1 MTPFT
6 QTSHAMPTSTIQ
18 RINPPTLPAPPGY
31 SQLAVASGGSL
42 IVIAGQVALDSQGQ
56 VVGLGNFA
64 AQTTQVFRNLVAALD
79 AAGATPRH
87 LVKLTTFVTDLSHL
101 PVFRQIRD
109 QFLDPGHP
117 PASTLV
123 QVSGLFRPEFL
134 IEVEAMA
141 YR

>member
-1 MTPFT
+1 M
-6 QTSHAMPTSTIQ
+6 ATSTIQ
-18 RINPPTLPAPPGY
+18 RINPATLPTPPGY

-42 IVIAGQVALDSQGQ
+42 IVIAGQVALDTQGHL
-56 VVGLGNFA
+56 VGLGNFA
-64 AQTTQVFRNLVAALD
+64 TQATQVFRNLIAALD

-101 PVFRQIRD
+101 PAFRQVRD
-109 QFLDPGHP
+109 EFLDPMHP

-123 QVSGLFRPEFL
+123 QVSRLFRPEFL
-134 IEVEAMA
+134 IEVDAMA

>member
-1 MTPFT
+1 
-6 QTSHAMPTSTIQ
+6 MPTSTIQ
-18 RINPPTLPAPPGY
+18 RINPATLPSPPGY

-56 VVGLGNFA
+56 LVGLGNFA
-64 AQTTQVFRNLVAALD
+64 MQATQVFRNVIAALD
-79 AAGATPRH
+79 AAGADARH
-87 LVKLTTFVTDLSHL
+87 LIKLTTFVTDLSHL
-101 PVFRQIRD
+101 PVFREVRD
-109 QFLDPGHP
+109 QFLDREHQ

-123 QVSGLFRPEFL
+123 QVSRLFRPEFL